1 MEMDT
6 QPRLQIRSLA
16 LLMESRFSLHPSLIL
31 AITGLFLGSCVSQ
44 NQTNDS
50 LRLYALD
57 CGRIEID
64 LEKFTQGNEYD
75 GQKRIVVASAFLI
88 RQPEGDLLWDAGL
101 PDAFSEPEKL
111 DTDVPD
117 HMSVP
122 TTMAS
127 QLEKLDLD
135 PSDIEYF
142 SVSHSHF
149 DHLGNANL
157 LADATFLV
165 DKDERARMFRQ

>member
-1 MEMDT
+1 MRHARTTSPIEPT
-6 QPRLQIRSLA
+6 
-16 LLMESRFSLHPSLIL
+16 ESSP
-31 AITGLFLGSCVSQ
+31 
-44 NQTNDS
+44 
-50 LRLYALD
+50 
-57 CGRIEID
+57 
-64 LEKFTQGNEYD
+64 
-75 GQKRIVVASAFLI
+75 VASFVAI
-88 RQPEGDLLWDAGL
+88 P
-101 PDAFSEPEKL
+101 
-111 DTDVPD
+111 
-117 HMSVP
+117 MSVP